1 MIMTNEKA
9 INSVLK
15 KLSAMRVTLQQEE
28 QEFLDSLVIT
38 EIAGDEVAA
47 HKMATKV
54 SDKVI
59 DKNVTALPEDVEV
72 AAHRM
77 TTKNVTKV
85 SDKVIDK
92 NVTALPE
99 DDEVAAHRMTT
110 KNVTKVSDK
119 VIDKNVTARPDDD
132 EVAAHRMTTK
142 NVIGKVIFDPEK
154 AIYRV
159 LVF

>member
-1 MIMTNEKA
+1 MTNEKA

-38 EIAGDEVAA
+38 DIAGD
-47 HKMATKV
+47 
-54 SDKVI
+54 
-59 DKNVTALPEDVEV
+59 EV

-85 SDKVIDK
+85 SDKVMDK

-119 VIDKNVTARPDDD
+119 VMDKNATARPDDD
-132 EVAAHRMTTK
+132 EVAAHKMVTK
-142 NVIGKVIFDPEK
+142 KVIAKVIFDPEK

-159 LVF
+159 FVF